1 MRCPLPVCLAS
12 LGLLAACA
20 RHSSSTGDPSV
31 VNDPRTWPLYETRF
45 ELPAGPVP
53 LDDLAVADLDGDGDA
68 DLALF
73 ARDGSVRIRTQDE
86 DGVFVDGQRIE
97 LGTAGTRQWLAATDL
112 DGDGD
117 KDLAAARSGAT
128 EGSVAVLWN
137 DGTAQFTAGPVLDA
151 GSALQGLQVADMNG
165 DGSTDV
171 FVTRPVAPQLR
182 GWFGGGAKDFVVQA
196 SAGFPGA
203 TVPAAF
209 AIGDVTRDGI
219 LDVVASDPA
228 GNRVLVLRGAA
239 GGQSFLPTPTFFAVA
254 SAPGEIALG
263 DVSGD
268 GHLDIVVGASSA
280 NRCVVITNPQG
291 NGSQRIEKT
300 LPGTPSLCAV
310 ADVNGDQL
318 RDLLV
323 CVGDDPLLVVVPGT
337 APGGLGQPVLLDAA
351 AAPRR
356 AIVTDV
362 NGDGFVD
369 VVTLPR
375 DGSRIDLWVA
385 DDADARL
392 QGSRAYHAQ
401 LPAAQFVAGSDFDR
415 NGTSEVAV
423 AGEEANVVSILGG
436 SVAAGLMQV
445 AQVDVGRRVL
455 NLECADLDADGDDDL
470 MVCVTGGVKLVR
482 NDSGASGLAFTVL
495 PGGSAVHA
503 PGQSPFGIETA
514 DLDGNGF
521 LDIVVAD
528 NRAGMITVLP
538 GTAVPFEFAQHVTV
552 NLAGR
557 PGDVELGDFDGDTDL
572 DVAVARW
579 QYNDI
584 AILRNDGALVLV
596 PHMYVPVQQAP
607 RCLVSC
613 DFNRDGK
620 VDLVAAN
627 TGSASVSVLF
637 STGSG
642 FNSVTFPAGETPT
655 ALLARDIDGDNLA
668 DLLVTSRD
676 GGDFRVLC
684 GNGVGLFP
692 RLHWFP
698 GTPGAVDALLQDM
711 NGDSFPE
718 LVISGDTGPRVSLV
732 RHFGQ
737 R

>member
-1 MRCPLPVCLAS
+1 MRRPLPICLAA
-12 LGLLAACA
+12 LGMLAACA
-20 RHSSSTGDPSV
+20 RHSSTTSDPGV
-31 VNDPRTWPLYETRF
+31 VNDPRAWPLYETRL

-53 LDDLAVADLDGDGDA
+53 LDDLAAADLDGDGDV
-68 DLALF
+68 DFALF
-73 ARDGSVRIRTQDE
+73 ARDGSVRIRTQGA
-86 DGVFVDGQRIE
+86 DGVFEDGQRIE
-97 LGTAGTRQWLAATDL
+97 LGSPGVRQWLAAADL

-117 KDLAAARSGAT
+117 LDLAAARSGAT
-128 EGSVAVLWN
+128 DGSVAVLWN
-137 DGTAQFTAGPVLDA
+137 GGTAQFTAGPVLEA
-151 GSALQGLQVADMNG
+151 GSALQGLQVADVND
-165 DGSTDV
+165 DGSADV
-171 FVTRPVAPQLR
+171 FIARPVAPQMR
-182 GWFGGGAKDFVVQA
+182 GWFGGSSKDFALQA
-196 SAGFPGA
+196 SVSLAGTMVPGD
-203 TVPAAF
+203 F

-219 LDVVASDPA
+219 KDLVASDGA
-228 GNRVLVLRGAA
+228 ANRVLVLRGAA
-239 GGQSFLPTPTFFAVA
+239 GGTSFSSTATVFAVA
-254 SAPGEIALG
+254 SAPGELALG

-268 GHLDIVVGASSA
+268 GHLDIVVGASA
-280 NRCVVITNPQG
+280 TNRCVAITNPNG
-291 NGSQRIEKT
+291 NGTQRIEKE
-300 LPGTPSLCAV
+300 LPGTPSLCTV
-310 ADVNGDQL
+310 ADVNGDL
-318 RDLLV
+318 RKDLLV

-337 APGGLGQPVLLDAA
+337 AVGGLGEPMLLDASA
-351 AAPRR
+351 PPRR
-356 AIVTDV
+356 AVVIDID
-362 NGDGFVD
+362 GDGFVD

-375 DGSRIDLWVA
+375 DGSRVDLWMA
-385 DDADARL
+385 DEADARL
-392 QGSRAYHAQ
+392 QGSRAYHSQ

-423 AGEEANVVSILGG
+423 AGEESNMVSILTG
-436 SVAAGLMQV
+436 SVAAGLSQAV
-445 AQVDVGRRVL
+445 QVDVGRRVL

-495 PGGSAVHA
+495 PAGSAVHA

-528 NRAGMITVLP
+528 NRAGMITILP
-538 GTAVPFEFAQHVTV
+538 GTAVPFEFAQHQSV

-557 PGDVELGDFDGDTDL
+557 PGDVELGDFDGDNDL

-584 AILRNDGALVLV
+584 AILRNEGALVLV
-596 PHMYVPVQQAP
+596 PDMYVPVQQAP

-655 ALLARDIDGDNLA
+655 ALLAQDIDGDNLA

-684 GNGVGLFP
+684 GNGVGQFP

-711 NGDSFPE
+711 NGDAFPE

-732 RHFGQ
+732 RHFG
-737 R
+737 RP